1 MSLLTIIQAVTGL
14 LSLPTPTVVVG
25 SSDRQVQQLL
35 AIANEE
41 GRLLARRHRWQ
52 ALTEEF
58 TFVTVAADAQPTAI
72 PADFDRWV
80 PNSFFNRTTR
90 RPITGPITP
99 RQWQWIKAQ
108 PVYSTVYLAFRERT
122 GQFLFQPDPPV
133 GQNIYGEYVSINW
146 CKSAALAPQAAWAA
160 DTDTAFLDETLIQ
173 LGLRWRF
180 LKAKGLDYAED
191 METYEREV
199 EEAMARDGGSST
211 LSLSPQPIDLN
222 RVNLPDGSFGV

>member
-1 MSLLTIIQAVTGL
+1 VSLLSIITQVTGL
-14 LSLPTPTVVVG
+14 LSLPQPSAVATST
-25 SSDRQVQQLL
+25 DRQVIQLL

-41 GRLLARRHRWQ
+41 GRSLARRHQWQ

-58 TFVTVAADAQPTAI
+58 TFATVDQDAQTGAI
-72 PADFDRWV
+72 PSDFDRWV

-122 GQFLFQPDPPV
+122 GQFLFQPDPPA

-146 CKSAALAPQAAWAA
+146 AKSAAGVAQSTFQA
-160 DTDTAFLDETLIQ
+160 DTDTSYLDETLIQ
-173 LGLRWRF
+173 LGIRWRF
-180 LKAKGLDYAED
+180 LKAKGLEYAED
-191 METYEREV
+191 METYEREL

-211 LSLSPQPIDLN
+211 LSLSPQPVDLN
-222 RVNLPDGSFGV
+222 RVNLPDGSFGQ